1 MIRLWDTCVAEEA
14 ACFED
19 FHVLLCAAFLKHS
32 SSSNQA
38 QVLKNGVGV
47 VGVDSNTSSFV
58 RMICRRFISSLPAF
72 LVVLSVWL
80 ITYRHSTPPPL
91 PMSFMQTIPTSEWDP
106 QEVETM
112 LSEAFVLSTL
122 HQGSQA
128 HLTYVENQH
137 QQQELGR
144 YLYLQ

>member
-1 MIRLWDTCVAEEA
+1 MSSFHLKF
-14 ACFED
+14 ACFPCC
-19 FHVLLCAAFLKHS
+19 VI
-32 SSSNQA
+32 
-38 QVLKNGVGV
+38 GVAHYLQTL
-47 VGVDSNTSSFV
+47 N
-58 RMICRRFISSLPAF
+58 P
-72 LVVLSVWL
+72 
-80 ITYRHSTPPPL
+80 PPPL